1 MKYLATAA
9 LAVTMAAALAGTAG
23 AQGMATGGPTP
34 SSWRDAVPGI
44 GPMTATENIRK
55 SQEQL
60 RTLGLYSGPIDG
72 RLNQGTRAAL
82 TAFQERY
89 GLPRTGTLD
98 QTTFAWLANSNAP
111 VGYGS
116 STPPAINRPL
126 TSPDN
131 PQAVLGAGGITTG
144 GQYFSR

>member
-9 LAVTMAAALAGTAG
+9 LAVTLAAALAGTAG

-44 GPMTATENIRK
+44 GPMTATENISK
-55 SQEQL
+55 AQEQL
-60 RTLGLYSGPIDG
+60 RALGMYYGPIDG
-72 RLNQGTRAAL
+72 RLNPGTRAAL
-82 TAFQERY
+82 ASFQQRY

-98 QTTFAWLANSNAP
+98 RTTFAWLENSNAP

-116 STPPAINRPL
+116 SAAPVGNRPL
-126 TSPDN
+126 VSPNN
-131 PQAVLGAGGITTG
+131 PQAPLGAGGITTG
-144 GQYFSR
+144 GQYFAR

>member
-1 MKYLATAA
+1 MKYLATAL
-9 LAVTMAAALAGTAG
+9 LAGTLAAALVGTAG

-44 GPMTATENIRK
+44 GPMTATENLRK

-60 RTLGLYSGPIDG
+60 RALGLYNGPING
-72 RLNQGTRAAL
+72 RLDQGTRVAL

-98 QTTFAWLANSNAP
+98 GATFAWLMNSNAP

-116 STPPAINRPL
+116 SAPPRMDRPL